1 MWQRSSVSLSRL
13 SQIRANMRLPE
24 VFFHMHLWG
33 ATSQEFL
40 FPTRFSIS
48 SRSSSRTVS
57 YTHLDVYKIQK
68 VFPPDTILSP
78 DSFPFVSLPTDH
90 QLERPD
96 ILRSEILDQSINLM
110 TIIHIFCYNCC
121 NLIFLLSWCHSPF
134 IYHFRRDAL
143 NQAPF
148 EKFFLR
154 QSTTGYTLQ
163 TFSLSAIYRCVARSC
178 HKVIKQN
185 PYQRKSSCIP
195 HLSKYSCLAFSRS
208 SSVDAV
214 LNVVYNLSL
223 IHIFCIRLTRNT
235 CHLILH
241 LQFFRHAV
249 PFFHLLH

>member
-1 MWQRSSVSLSRL
+1 MRCFLHLPQLGFRFSFWAYPSSFSARIRAYFFTNNKPTITLPVCFIPVSLPVHTPDL
-13 SQIRANMRLPE
+13 HNM
-24 VFFHMHLWG
+24 VF
-33 ATSQEFL
+33 Q
-40 FPTRFSIS
+40 PN
-48 SRSSSRTVS
+48 
-57 YTHLDVYKIQK
+57 
-68 VFPPDTILSP
+68 TILSP

-208 SSVDAV
+208 SSVGAV
-214 LNVVYNLSL
+214 LNVVYN
-223 IHIFCIRLTRNT
+223 
-235 CHLILH
+235 
-241 LQFFRHAV
+241 
-249 PFFHLLH
+249 